1 LGIVAANLQKRTVV
15 LLSAPMLRGN
25 RSLQALLLAEV
36 VSSTGTA
43 MTFVALPW
51 FVLLTSGSAARMSV
65 VLAAQV
71 LPMALLGIPSGSVV
85 ARLGSRTSMLVSDAV
100 RAPLIALV
108 PILHWAGVLTFP
120 LLVAIVFVL
129 GVFIAP
135 YMSAQR
141 TIVPELYGEDETT
154 VAKVSGLFG
163 GAAQL
168 PNVFGPALAGILIAL
183 IGAPSVLVVDGATFV
198 FAFVLV
204 GLLVHAGRRLP
215 VDDESRGVLAGVRYL
230 ARDRLLGP
238 MTLTLV
244 VLDGAGNA
252 FSVAIPLLAFTRYH
266 RDPHVAGWIF
276 TAFGVGAVLGSVLVM
291 KLLDRFPPL
300 ELATAGVLLVTLPI
314 WVVTADVPWPV
325 VCAAV
330 FTCGLFVPS
339 VNAPFMGILS
349 TRPPVSLRPK
359 VMTAVLTASGLGAP
373 FGRLAIGPVYD
384 RFGNSGAWIALAGG
398 LSVGAVLFASAA
410 LRGSARD
417 AADVAGVAAIADAE
431 P

>member
-1 LGIVAANLQKRTVV
+1 MG
-15 LLSAPMLRGN
+15 RGN

-51 FVLLTSGSAARMSV
+51 FVLVTSGSAGRMSV
-65 VLAAQV
+65 VLAAEV

-85 ARLGSRTSMLVSDAV
+85 SRLGSRVSMLVSDAV

-108 PILHWAGVLTFP
+108 PILHWAGALTFP
-120 LLVAIVFVL
+120 LLLAIVFVL

-141 TIVPELYGEDETT
+141 TIIPELYGDDETT
-154 VAKVSGLFG
+154 VAKASGLFG
-163 GAAQL
+163 GASQL
-168 PNVFGPALAGILIAL
+168 PNVLGPALAGVLIAAV
-183 IGAPSVLVVDGATFV
+183 GAPVVLVVDGATFV

-204 GLLVHAGRRLP
+204 GVFVRAGSRLAG
-215 VDDESRGVLAGVRYL
+215 DEASRGVLAGVRYL

-252 FSVAIPLLAFTRYH
+252 FSVAVPLLAFTRYH
-266 RDPHVAGWIF
+266 RDAHVAGWIF
-276 TAFGVGAVLGSVLVM
+276 AGFGVGAVLGSVLVM
-291 KLLDRFPPL
+291 KLLDRFAPL
-300 ELATAGVLLVTLPI
+300 KLATVGVLLVTLPI
-314 WVVTADVPWPV
+314 WVVVADVPWPV

-330 FTCGLFVPS
+330 FACGFFVPT
-339 VNAPFMGILS
+339 VNAPFMGILT
-349 TRPPVSLRPK
+349 TRPPAALRAK
-359 VMTAVLTASGLGAP
+359 VTTAVLTASGLGAP
-373 FGRLAIGPVYD
+373 LGRLAIGPIYQ
-384 RFGNSGAWIALAGG
+384 RFGNTGTWLALAGG
-398 LSVGAVLFASAA
+398 LSAGAVLFAAAA
-410 LRGSARD
+410 LRGSAGD
-417 AADVAGVAAIADAE
+417 APDLAGMAAIADAE